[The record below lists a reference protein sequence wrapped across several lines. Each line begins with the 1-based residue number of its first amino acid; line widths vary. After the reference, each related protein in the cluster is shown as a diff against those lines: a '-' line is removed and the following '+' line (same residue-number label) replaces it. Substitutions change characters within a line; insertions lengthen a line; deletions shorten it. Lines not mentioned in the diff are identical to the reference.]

1 MSTRC
6 ALPPG
11 VYIIQTPTQTPAT
24 TVRAVIN
31 PAAQGGQ
38 LTVDLLNTSNIAQ
51 RWLVTGSGRVM
62 PMSAASSG
70 HSQNQHTTIAAPV
83 ATTAVTRSATA
94 YEWVINVVA
103 NNDRSFTG
111 YIRCSD
117 SPELFWTP
125 TNNTAPTGSNVPI
138 INTVIMG
145 NTPVNWNF
153 MPVP

>member
-11 VYIIQTPTQTPAT
+11 VYNIQTAESII
-24 TVRAVIN
+24 RAVIN

-38 LTVDLLNTSNIAQ
+38 LTMGLLNTSNIAQ
-51 RWLVTGSGRVM
+51 QWLVTGNGRVM

-83 ATTAVTRSATA
+83 PNATVTRSATA

-103 NNDRSFTG
+103 QSNPARSFSG

-117 SPELFWTP
+117 PPGLFWTP
-125 TNNTAPTGSNVPI
+125 TNNTAPTGSTAPI
-138 INTVIMG
+138 VNPVIMG

-153 MPVP
+153 VPVA